1 MRSKIYA
8 TMNLRNG
15 AGQVMMDSTI
25 IVAGVNRRAP
35 IASLVLFENHDLIA
49 AFSRIDRA
57 VEPRD
62 AGSAH

>member
-1 MRSKIYA
+1 MRSNIYA
-8 TMNLRNG
+8 TANLRNG
-15 AGQVMMDSTI
+15 AGQVMMDSTK
-25 IVAGVNRRAP
+25 AGVNRRAP

-49 AFSRIDRA
+49 AFSRIDRT